1 MKWLL
6 EQRFASVLITLLI
19 VGIGLSIA
27 SEFFLMPRNLMNVGR
42 QISVVAIVALGQ
54 TLVIMSGGI
63 DLSVG
68 SNIGLSAVC
77 SALVLKL
84 TGSPELAI
92 LAALLCGTMVGLA
105 NGGLVAIARIN
116 PFIAT
121 LGMLSVARSAALLLT
136 GGLPQEFRSWASFLG
151 YGRIEGI
158 PVSLSVLL
166 HSKVP
171 PLASAILIGALA
183 LVLIG
188 GLARMALS
196 GTAKMPS
203 PARWNEAFSRS
214 SHCSCWVRF
223 GSSAPTGGCPIRRS
237 SCSRGE
243 VWFGEGW
250 VDVPRYERTSLLA
263 GHRVEGPAIIR
274 RGWFR
279 SPGQRR
285 PGSCGRPIREHRHRA
300 EGRVSRCASSAPRD
314 LDDVKGSSYRG
325 SR

>member
-84 TGSPELAI
+84 TGSPELTI

-121 LGMLSVARSAALLLT
+121 LGMLSVARGAALLLT

-158 PVSLSVLL
+158 PVSLIVLL
-166 HSKVP
+166 VVLVAIFVFATRTRLGRNVLAVGDNARAARLAGIDVPKVTITVY
-171 PLASAILIGALA
+171 AICGATCGL
-183 LVLIG
+183 G
-188 GLARMALS
+188 GLLLAGTLRSANPNLGMGYELDMIAAVILGGTALS
-196 GTAKMPS
+196 GG
-203 PARWNEAFSRS
+203 R
-214 SHCSCWVRF
+214 
-223 GSSAPTGGCPIRRS
+223 GSIIGAVIGAALMGVLRNGFVLLDISAYWPVVTIGL
-237 SCSRGE
+237 
-243 VWFGEGW
+243 V
-250 VDVPRYERTSLLA
+250 VLLA
-263 GHRVEGPAIIR
+263 VGLDSLR
-274 RGWFR
+274 R
-279 SPGQRR
+279 
-285 PGSCGRPIREHRHRA
+285 REQ
-300 EGRVSRCASSAPRD
+300 
-314 LDDVKGSSYRG
+314 
-325 SR
+325 

>member
-63 DLSVG
+63 DLSAG

-121 LGMLSVARSAALLLT
+121 LGMLSVARGAALLLT
-136 GGLPQEFRSWASFLG
+136 GGLPQEFRSWASFLATVVRAG
-151 YGRIEGI
+151 KRSQWTGSTNRLAPNVHLAGPFQRSNARDAGRRTRRGRDGVRRAACDDVQCVTGPLIARANVTSPNGAC
-158 PVSLSVLL
+158 SLS
-166 HSKVP
+166 
-171 PLASAILIGALA
+171 
-183 LVLIG
+183 
-188 GLARMALS
+188 
-196 GTAKMPS
+196 
-203 PARWNEAFSRS
+203 
-214 SHCSCWVRF
+214 
-223 GSSAPTGGCPIRRS
+223 
-237 SCSRGE
+237 
-243 VWFGEGW
+243 
-250 VDVPRYERTSLLA
+250 
-263 GHRVEGPAIIR
+263 
-274 RGWFR
+274 
-279 SPGQRR
+279 QR
-285 PGSCGRPIREHRHRA
+285 
-300 EGRVSRCASSAPRD
+300 
-314 LDDVKGSSYRG
+314 
-325 SR
+325 

>member
-121 LGMLSVARSAALLLT
+121 LGMLSVARGAALLLT

-158 PVSLSVLL
+158 PVSLIVLL
-166 HSKVP
+166 HSEVP

-196 GTAKMPS
+196 GTAKMPL
-203 PARWNEAFSRS
+203 
-214 SHCSCWVRF
+214 
-223 GSSAPTGGCPIRRS
+223 T
-237 SCSRGE
+237 
-243 VWFGEGW
+243 
-250 VDVPRYERTSLLA
+250 RTL
-263 GHRVEGPAIIR
+263 E
-274 RGWFR
+274 
-279 SPGQRR
+279 
-285 PGSCGRPIREHRHRA
+285 
-300 EGRVSRCASSAPRD
+300 
-314 LDDVKGSSYRG
+314 
-325 SR
+325 